1 MIQHVDQQQSS
12 IMRLLQAKLQQIS
25 ELDNSIFRM
34 VQLKRYILQFSCF
47 DEADTENVTG
57 QIHIAKAAADTII
70 GDIKT
75 THGEFAARWIGMHRM
90 LSKREHALTEAQT
103 NGILMADDPVYETLL
118 QKQVQLMKLLE
129 ESEINLF
136 L

>member
-1 MIQHVDQQQSS
+1 
-12 IMRLLQAKLQQIS
+12 
-25 ELDNSIFRM
+25 
-34 VQLKRYILQFSCF
+34 
-47 DEADTENVTG
+47 
-57 QIHIAKAAADTII
+57 
-70 GDIKT
+70 
-75 THGEFAARWIGMHRM
+75 MHRM